1 MVDTVQ
7 HSITATRIP
16 LIPAFNQTH
25 KESKRREKRRY
36 KDRFAKDAITS
47 SGQEES
53 KIYSQ
58 TASNQESP
66 SACSGAKKKRIDII
80 V

>member
-7 HSITATRIP
+7 HSITAKRIP
-16 LIPAFNQTH
+16 LISANNQTH
-25 KESKRREKRRY
+25 KESKRRDKRRF
-36 KDRFAKDAITS
+36 KDRLAKDAITS

-53 KIYSQ
+53 IIYSQ
-58 TASNQESP
+58 TASNQESS